1 MFSSPEKSRTE
12 QRRCNNRN
20 PPRLGRKK
28 LFFMVISGSWH
39 RIILNSRLAAEITV
53 KPDPGTQKILY
64 SRIHK

>member
-12 QRRCNNRN
+12 QRRRNNRN

-28 LFFMVISGSWH
+28 LFFYGGSWH
-39 RIILNSRLAAEITV
+39 RINLNSCLAAEITV